1 MAAAKKPVPT
11 EAEIQQQVGKISDL
25 VGKSVGQLWK
35 MFVMRY
41 IAKGIAQAF
50 LAVFINL
57 IAYVYLNH
65 QHPYNLWM
73 LIPLAL
79 GGVLVYDAIQLLA
92 NPYYYAMNDV
102 LFRLKAEKGAWS

>member
-1 MAAAKKPVPT
+1 MAKKPVPT
-11 EAEIQQQVGKISDL
+11 EAEALQKVEPIAKLLGKTA
-25 VGKSVGQLWK
+25 GQLWK

-41 IAKGIAQAF
+41 IAKGLAQVF
-50 LAVFINL
+50 LAVFLNVICY
-57 IAYVYLNH
+57 IYLNH

-73 LIPLAL
+73 IIPLAV